1 MFTNIYGIY
10 DKIHLKTNSTAFM
23 TRLTLI
29 LLCLIAG
36 ISTSFAQQNGSVKGL
51 VTDTLNKQ
59 NLTNA
64 VVAVLRAKDSV
75 LVKFTRT
82 NKEGSFNL
90 PNISAGKYI
99 VMVTYPSYADYV
111 DLISVTEGSVT
122 DLGKVPVITKAT
134 LLQEVIVKQTI
145 GSIRMKGD
153 TTEYKADSFKVSAN
167 ADVQELLRKMPGI
180 QVNSKGEITAQGERV
195 QKVLV
200 DGEEFF
206 SDDPAVVTK
215 NLRADAVDKV
225 QSFDKKSDQAVFT
238 GIDDGQKIKT
248 LNLTLKEDKKKGYFG
263 KAEAGGDFDKYG
275 YGKLL
280 ANSFKGKRKISGY
293 LTTDN
298 TKFESLNW
306 NENQNYGG
314 NSNMTTE
321 VTDDGGIMM
330 WGSGDEFS
338 WGTGFPRS
346 ITGGLH
352 FSNKWNKDK
361 HNSNNTY
368 QYNQLDVSGINS
380 NKTQNILPGADL
392 ISTSIQ
398 NQASSRKRNK
408 LTSTYEWQIDSS
420 SSLKITARGSIV
432 NSNSAS
438 NYFGRTINSDS
449 ILLNQSNR
457 NTSTV
462 DENKTM
468 NTTIFYRK
476 RFKKMGRTISWNND
490 INYNDR
496 ADDGFLTADN
506 SFYDAFGNLV
516 RRDIVDQQKTN
527 KQIVTTI
534 NSTINYTEPLWKNT
548 FLVLNYKLSVS
559 RNDAERNTFAKN
571 AANNKYE
578 NLVDTL
584 SNHFIFNTTGHNGS
598 VNIRYNVKKFNFSI
612 GTGIGTVNYRLN
624 DLVKKTDRNVVFNN
638 FIPAVT
644 FNYTPKQQ
652 RRLNFSYNGSTRN
665 PSLSQIQPIIDNIDP
680 LNLTIGNPNLKQSFV
695 HQFNFGGS
703 DYKVLKSRS
712 VRFNVNYS
720 KTENAISN
728 SSFVDNQGR
737 RINQAINVAGNYS
750 LSGSVGYNFEIIP
763 SFNVGVNIGPRI
775 NQFANRVNGIDN
787 ITKNRST
794 DFSFNMGYWGDKWI
808 NFYAF
813 GSAVRNNSTTSIRPD
828 ISTKFWSYNAYAN
841 LQFKLKKI
849 KTYIDFDLNANIYQ
863 KTAVFADQRDVY
875 ILNASARKVIS
886 KNDQWEIKA
895 SVNDLFNQNL
905 GINRNASSNFITES
919 TNQTIQRY
927 FLFSLIWNFSKNGK
941 PNEGF

>member
-1 MFTNIYGIY
+1 MT
-10 DKIHLKTNSTAFM
+10 KLTMVAF
-23 TRLTLI
+23 
-29 LLCLIAG
+29 LLLAA
-36 ISTSFAQQNGSVKGL
+36 ISNGFSQETGSVKGT

-59 NLTNA
+59 NLSNA

-75 LVKFTRT
+75 LVKYTRT
-82 NKEGSFNL
+82 TKEGNFDL
-90 PNISAGKYI
+90 PNLTAGKYI
-99 VMVTYPSYADYV
+99 VMVTYPAYADYI
-111 DLISVTEGSVT
+111 DIITTTTGIT
-122 DLGKVPVITKAT
+122 DLGKIPVITKAT

-263 KAEAGGDFDKYG
+263 KAEAGSDFDQYR

-321 VTDDGGIMM
+321 MTDDGGIMM
-330 WGSGDEFS
+330 WSSGDEFS

-346 ITGGLH
+346 VTGGLH

-408 LTSTYEWQIDSS
+408 LTSTYEWQIDST

-432 NSNSAS
+432 NSNIAS
-438 NYFGRTINSDS
+438 TYFGRTITSDS

-457 NTSTV
+457 VTSTV

-468 NTTIFYRK
+468 NSTIFYRK
-476 RFKKMGRTISWNND
+476 RFKKMGRTISWNNE

-506 SFYDAFGNLV
+506 TFYDAFGNLV
-516 RRDIVDQQKTN
+516 RRDNVDQQKTN
-527 KQIVTTI
+527 KQIATTI

-548 FLVLNYKLSVS
+548 FLVVNYKLSVS

-571 AANNKYE
+571 TANNKYE

-652 RRLNFSYNGSTRN
+652 RRFNFSYNGSTRN

-680 LNLTIGNPNLKQSFV
+680 LNLTIGNPNLRQSFV
-695 HQFNFGGS
+695 HQFNIGGS
-703 DYKVLKSRS
+703 DYKVLKSRRIS
-712 VRFNVNYS
+712 FNVNFS

-737 RINQAINVAGNYS
+737 RINQAINVAGNYN
-750 LSGSVGYNFEIIP
+750 LSGRIGYGFEIIP
-763 SFNVGVNIGPRI
+763 SLNVGVDIGPRI
-775 NQFANRVNGIDN
+775 NQFANRVNGVDN
-787 ITKNRST
+787 ITKNKAT
-794 DFSFNMGYWGDKWI
+794 DISFNMGYWGDKWI
-808 NFYAF
+808 NFYAY
-813 GSAVRNNSTTSIRPD
+813 GSAVYNNSSTSIRPD

-849 KTYIDFDLNANIYQ
+849 KTYIDFDMNANIYQ

-875 ILNASARKVIS
+875 IVNASARKVIS

-905 GINRNASSNFITES
+905 GINRNASSNFITET

>member
-1 MFTNIYGIY
+1 
-10 DKIHLKTNSTAFM
+10 M
-23 TRLTLI
+23 TRLTMLAFI
-29 LLCLIAG
+29 LFVA
-36 ISTSFAQQNGSVKGL
+36 ISNGFSQEPGSVKGT

-59 NLTNA
+59 NLSNA

-82 NKEGSFNL
+82 SKEGNFDL
-90 PNISAGKYI
+90 PNLIAGKYI
-99 VMVTYPSYADYV
+99 VMVSYPAYADYV
-111 DLISVTEGSVT
+111 DVINITTGIT
-122 DLGKVPVITKAT
+122 DLGKIPVITKAT

-225 QSFDKKSDQAVFT
+225 QSFDKKSDLAVFT

-321 VTDDGGIMM
+321 VTDDGDIMM

-392 ISTSIQ
+392 ISTSVQ
-398 NQASSRKRNK
+398 DQVSSRKRNK
-408 LTSTYEWQIDSS
+408 ITSTYEWQIDSS
-420 SSLKITARGSIV
+420 SSLKVTARGSIV
-432 NSNSAS
+432 NSNMAS
-438 NYFGRTINSDS
+438 NYLGRTITSDS
-449 ILLNQSNR
+449 ILLNLSNR

-571 AANNKYE
+571 TANNKYE

-624 DLVKKTDRNVVFNN
+624 DLVKQTDRNVIFNN

-652 RRLNFSYNGSTRN
+652 RRFNFSYNGSTRN
-665 PSLSQIQPIIDNIDP
+665 PSLAQIQPIIDNIDP
-680 LNLTIGNPNLKQSFV
+680 LNLTIGNPNLRQSFV
-695 HQFNFGGS
+695 HQFNLGGS
-703 DYKVLKSRS
+703 DYKVLKSRRIS
-712 VRFNVNYS
+712 FNVNFS

-750 LSGSVGYNFEIIP
+750 LSGRVGYGFEIIP
-763 SFNVGVNIGPRI
+763 SFNVGVDIGPRI

-794 DFSFNMGYWGDKWI
+794 DFSINMGYWGDKWI
-808 NFYAF
+808 NFYAY

-849 KTYIDFDLNANIYQ
+849 KTYIDFDLNANIYE

-875 ILNASARKVIS
+875 IVNSSVRKVIS

-905 GINRNASSNFITES
+905 GINRNASSNFITET

>member
-1 MFTNIYGIY
+1 LFTNIYGIY

-82 NKEGSFNL
+82 NKEGSFDL
-90 PNISAGKYI
+90 PNLSAGKYI
-99 VMVTYPSYADYV
+99 VMVTYPAYADYV
-111 DLISVTEGSVT
+111 DIINTTGGIT

-314 NSNMTTE
+314 NTNMTTE

-432 NSNSAS
+432 NSNIAS

-457 NTSTV
+457 LTSTV

-468 NTTIFYRK
+468 NSTIFYRK
-476 RFKKMGRTISWNND
+476 RFKKAGRTISWNNE

-506 SFYDAFGNLV
+506 TFYDAFGNLV
-516 RRDIVDQQKTN
+516 RRDLVDQQKTN
-527 KQIVTTI
+527 KQIATTI

-612 GTGIGTVNYRLN
+612 GTGLGTVNYRLN
-624 DLVKKTDRNVVFNN
+624 DLVKKTDRNVIFNN

-652 RRLNFSYNGSTRN
+652 RRFNFSYNGSTRN

-695 HQFNFGGS
+695 HQFNLGGS
-703 DYKVLKSRS
+703 DYKVLKSRRIS
-712 VRFNVNYS
+712 FNVNFS

-750 LSGSVGYNFEIIP
+750 LSGRVGYGFEIIP
-763 SFNVGVNIGPRI
+763 SFNVGLDIGPRI

-794 DFSFNMGYWGDKWI
+794 DFSINMGYWGDKWI
-808 NFYAF
+808 NFYAY

-849 KTYIDFDLNANIYQ
+849 KTYIDFDLNANIYE

-875 ILNASARKVIS
+875 IVNASARKVIS

-905 GINRNASSNFITES
+905 GINRNASSNFITET

>member
-64 VVAVLRAKDSV
+64 VVSVLRAKDSV

-99 VMVTYPSYADYV
+99 VMVTFPSYADYV
-111 DLISVTEGSVT
+111 DIISVTEGSVT

-457 NTSTV
+457 LTSTV

-468 NTTIFYRK
+468 NSTIFYRK
-476 RFKKMGRTISWNND
+476 RFKKAGRTISWNND

-794 DFSFNMGYWGDKWI
+794 DFSINMGYWGDKWI
-808 NFYAF
+808 NFYAY

-849 KTYIDFDLNANIYQ
+849 KTYIDFDLNANIYE

-875 ILNASARKVIS
+875 IVNASARKVIS

-905 GINRNASSNFITES
+905 GINRNASSNFITET

>member
-1 MFTNIYGIY
+1 LFTNIYGIY

-82 NKEGSFNL
+82 NKEGSFDL
-90 PNISAGKYI
+90 PNLTAGKYI
-99 VMVTYPSYADYV
+99 VMVTYPAYADYV
-111 DLISVTEGSVT
+111 DIINTTGGIT

-314 NSNMTTE
+314 NTNMTTE

-432 NSNSAS
+432 NSNIAS

-457 NTSTV
+457 LTSTV

-468 NTTIFYRK
+468 NSTIFYRK
-476 RFKKMGRTISWNND
+476 RFKKAGRTISWNNE

-506 SFYDAFGNLV
+506 TFYDAFGNLV
-516 RRDIVDQQKTN
+516 RRDLVDQQKTN
-527 KQIVTTI
+527 KQIATTI

-612 GTGIGTVNYRLN
+612 GTGLGTVNYRLN
-624 DLVKKTDRNVVFNN
+624 DLVKKTDRNVIFNN

-652 RRLNFSYNGSTRN
+652 RRFNFSYNGSTRN

-695 HQFNFGGS
+695 HQFNLGGS
-703 DYKVLKSRS
+703 DYKVLKSRRIS
-712 VRFNVNYS
+712 FNVNFS

-750 LSGSVGYNFEIIP
+750 LSGRVGYGFEIIP
-763 SFNVGVNIGPRI
+763 SFNVGLDIGPRI

-794 DFSFNMGYWGDKWI
+794 DFSINMGYWGDKWI
-808 NFYAF
+808 NFYAY

-849 KTYIDFDLNANIYQ
+849 KTYIDFDLNANIYE

-875 ILNASARKVIS
+875 IVNASARKVIS

-905 GINRNASSNFITES
+905 GINRNASSNFITET

>member
-1 MFTNIYGIY
+1 
-10 DKIHLKTNSTAFM
+10 M
-23 TRLTLI
+23 TKLI
-29 LLCLIAG
+29 LSGLFFLAT
-36 ISTSFAQQNGSVKGL
+36 ISNTFAQQGSLKGM

-59 NLTNA
+59 NLSNA
-64 VVAVLRAKDSV
+64 VVSVLRAKDSV

-82 NKEGSFNL
+82 TKEGNFDL
-90 PNISAGKYI
+90 PNLTAGKYI
-99 VMVTYPSYADYV
+99 VMVSYPSYADYV
-111 DLISVTEGSVT
+111 DIITTTTGVT
-122 DLGKVPVITKAT
+122 DLGKISVITKAT

-225 QSFDKKSDQAVFT
+225 QAFDKKSDQAVFT

-263 KAEAGGDFDKYG
+263 KAEAGGDFDRYG

-314 NSNMTTE
+314 NANTTTE
-321 VTDDGGIMM
+321 MTDDGGMMM
-330 WGSGDEFS
+330 WSSGDDFS

-368 QYNQLDVSGINS
+368 QFNQLDVSGINS
-380 NKTQNILPGADL
+380 EKTQNILPGADL
-392 ISTSIQ
+392 ISTSVQ
-398 NQASSRKRNK
+398 DQVSSRKRNK
-408 LTSTYEWQIDSS
+408 ITSTYEWQIDSS
-420 SSLKITARGSIV
+420 SSLKVTAKGSIV
-432 NSNSAS
+432 NSNMGS
-438 NYFGRTINSDS
+438 NFLGRTITSDS

-496 ADDGFLTADN
+496 ADDGFLIADN
-506 SFYDAFGNLV
+506 TFYDSFGTLIKREN
-516 RRDIVDQQKTN
+516 VDQQKTN
-527 KQIVTTI
+527 KQIATTI

-598 VNIRYNVKKFNFSI
+598 LNIRYNVKKFNFSV
-612 GTGIGTVNYRLN
+612 GTGLGTVNYRLN
-624 DLVKKTDRNVVFNN
+624 DLVKQTDRNVIFNN

-665 PSLSQIQPIIDNIDP
+665 PSLTQIQPIIDNIDP
-680 LNLTIGNPNLKQSFV
+680 LNLTIGNPNLKQSFI
-695 HQFNFGGS
+695 HQFNLGGS
-703 DYKVLKSRS
+703 DYKVLKSR
-712 VRFNVNYS
+712 RINFNVNYS

-728 SSFVDNQGR
+728 SSFVDDQGR
-737 RINQAINVAGNYS
+737 RVNQAINVDGNYS
-750 LSGSVGYNFEIIP
+750 LSGRVGYGFEIIP
-763 SFNVGVNIGPRI
+763 SFNIGLDIGPRI

-787 ITKNRST
+787 ITKNRAT
-794 DFSFNMGYWGDKWI
+794 DISLNMGYWGDKWI
-808 NFYAF
+808 NFYAY
-813 GSAVRNNSTTSIRPD
+813 GSAVYNNSTTSIRPD
-828 ISTKFWSYNAYAN
+828 ISTKFWSYNANASME
-841 LQFKLKKI
+841 FKLKKI
-849 KTYIDFDLNANIYQ
+849 KTYIDFELNANIFQ

-875 ILNASARKVIS
+875 IVNASARKIIS

-905 GINRNASSNFITES
+905 GINRNASSNFITET